1 MDSIQSTELIES
13 NQHHQNT
20 SKLHSDDGC
29 HSKNLMAIY
38 FTEMHKS
45 KRKPKE
51 KKTHVFQIFLT
62 LRKIY
67 KKSQKCKFPQ
77 NQ

>member
-1 MDSIQSTELIES
+1 MDSIQSTELIET

-29 HSKNLMAIY
+29 HSKTLMAMY

-45 KRKPKE
+45 KKNPKE
-51 KKTHVFQIFLT
+51 KKTRVPNFSNTEKDLQ
-62 LRKIY
+62 KIA
-67 KKSQKCKFPQ
+67 KV
-77 NQ
+77 